1 MLFNLFFVL
10 NSPIGKE
17 LQVVLEKLNIRM
29 VMDSITEKDTDGI
42 DELWGVST
50 HGFFQLLSVLSD
62 VVPPQFTNFII
73 HKYYSQS
80 KGWNFDVSLD
90 TWIQTFLFLSLFK

>member
-17 LQVVLEKLNIRM
+17 LQAVLEKLNIRM
-29 VMDSITEKDTDGI
+29 VMDSITEKDADGI

-50 HGFFQLLSVLSD
+50 HGFFS
-62 VVPPQFTNFII
+62 TI
-73 HKYYSQS
+73 
-80 KGWNFDVSLD
+80 VS
-90 TWIQTFLFLSLFK
+90 S